1 MMKSTLRIL
10 KLATLLGVAGITL
23 SACSD
28 FRRAIG
34 TEKSSPD
41 EFAVVVRA
49 PLSLPP
55 DFTLRPT
62 GPDDETAAAAPLA
75 TEVAESL
82 FGQERQTLTGY
93 DELFSISSIEPDIR
107 TLVDEETAGIRF
119 ERRLPIQILFGG
131 LADVG
136 PVINQI
142 EEDARVRRNRAE
154 NLPLN
159 QGSTPAIDGVDG
171 AAVSVQ

>member
-1 MMKSTLRIL
+1 M
-10 KLATLLGVAGITL
+10 LLGFASVTL

-55 DFTLRPT
+55 DFTLRPS

-75 TEVAESL
+75 TEVAESI
-82 FGQERQTLTGY
+82 FGQQRQTLTGY
-93 DELFSISSIEPDIR
+93 DELFSLSSIEPDVR

-119 ERRLPIQILFGG
+119 ERRLPIQVLFGG

-136 PVINQI
+136 PVLNQI
-142 EEDARVRRNRAE
+142 EEDARLRRNRAE
-154 NLPLN
+154 NAPLN
-159 QGSTPAIDGVDG
+159 VGATPAIDGVRG
-171 AAVSVQ
+171 EAVSVE

>member
-1 MMKSTLRIL
+1 MKSKVRIV
-10 KLATLLGVAGITL
+10 KIATLLAIASIGL

-55 DFTLRPT
+55 DFTLRPA

-75 TEVAESL
+75 TEVAENI
-82 FGQERQTLTGY
+82 FGQQRQTLNGY
-93 DELFSISSIEPDIR
+93 DELFALGSIEPDVR

-119 ERRLPIQILFGG
+119 ERRLPIQVLFGG

-136 PVINQI
+136 PVLNQI

-154 NLPLN
+154 SLPLN
-159 QGSTPAIDGVDG
+159 KGATPAIDGVG
-171 AAVSVQ
+171 GEALSIE

>member
-1 MMKSTLRIL
+1 M
-10 KLATLLGVAGITL
+10 LLGFASVTL

-55 DFTLRPT
+55 DFTLRPS

-75 TEVAESL
+75 TEVAESI
-82 FGQERQTLTGY
+82 FGQQRQTLTGY
-93 DELFSISSIEPDIR
+93 DELFSLSSIEPDVR

-119 ERRLPIQILFGG
+119 ERRLPIQVLFGG

-136 PVINQI
+136 PVLNQI
-142 EEDARVRRNRAE
+142 EEDARLRRNRAE
-154 NLPLN
+154 NAPLN
-159 QGSTPAIDGVDG
+159 AGATPAIDGVRG
-171 AAVSVQ
+171 EAVSVE

>member
-1 MMKSTLRIL
+1 MKPFIHSL
-10 KLATLLGVAGITL
+10 KMVTLLGVAAASL

-55 DFTLRPT
+55 DFTLRPQ

-75 TEVAESL
+75 TEVAENI
-82 FGQERQTLTGY
+82 FDQRRRELTGY
-93 DELFSISSIEPDIR
+93 DELFQLGSIDDDIR
-107 TLVDEETAGIRF
+107 NIVDEETAGIRF
-119 ERRLPIQILFGG
+119 ERRLPVQILFGG

-136 PVINQI
+136 PVLNQI
-142 EEDARVRRNRAE
+142 EEDARLRKNRASD
-154 NLPLN
+154 LPLN
-159 QGSTPAIDGVDG
+159 QGASPAIDTVYGDKVT
-171 AAVSVQ
+171 VE

>member
-1 MMKSTLRIL
+1 MKPFIHAL
-10 KLATLLGVAGITL
+10 KLVTLLSVAAVSL

-55 DFTLRPT
+55 DFTLRPQ

-75 TEVAESL
+75 TEVAEDI
-82 FGQERQTLTGY
+82 FAQQRRELTGY
-93 DELFSISSIEPDIR
+93 DELFQLSKIAPDIR
-107 TLVDEETAGIRF
+107 TVVDEETAGIRF
-119 ERRLPIQILFGG
+119 ERRLPIQVLFGG
-131 LADVG
+131 IADVG
-136 PVINQI
+136 PVLDQLQ
-142 EEDARVRRNRAE
+142 EDARLRENRAS

-159 QGSTPAIDGVDG
+159 QGASPAIDGVLGDRI
-171 AAVSVQ
+171 AVE